1 MLLYSKLQS
10 NKVTRLI
17 IYPFTAPGM
26 QKEIEFENFL
36 ATSQKKKQTNKKK
49 NDTELLL
56 LLYQMTG

>member
-1 MLLYSKLQS
+1 MLLYSKLQG

-49 NDTELLL
+49 
-56 LLYQMTG
+56 MTQNYYYFCIR